1 MINHEIGDKNDFFYQ
16 SIIKLITMNVIDFL
30 LPESKN
36 FSNLQVKALVSVAN
50 QFEKI
55 KQISD
60 TQNLSNHFII
70 VATNLE
76 NTIGN
81 YIQNYH
87 ILKEKNV
94 KMYRKEKYLNDI
106 ESKIMYVA

>member
-1 MINHEIGDKNDFFYQ
+1 
-16 SIIKLITMNVIDFL
+16 MNVIDFL
-30 LPESKN
+30 LPESIN
-36 FSNLQVKALVSVAN
+36 FNNLQVKALVSVAN

-76 NTIGN
+76 NTIEN
-81 YIQNYH
+81 YIQNYLM
-87 ILKEKNV
+87 LKEKNV
-94 KMYRKEKYLNDI
+94 KIARKEKYMNDLVV
-106 ESKIMYVA
+106 KIMYVA